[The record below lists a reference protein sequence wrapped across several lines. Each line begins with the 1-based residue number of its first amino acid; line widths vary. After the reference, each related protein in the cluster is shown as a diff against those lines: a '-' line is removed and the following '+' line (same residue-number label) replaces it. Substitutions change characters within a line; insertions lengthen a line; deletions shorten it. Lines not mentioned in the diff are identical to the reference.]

1 MASVILIVRDILLL
15 RRGPQ
20 DLPYSTQVLISVA
33 ALCVIVQ
40 ISIALFVY
48 DVSLGAV
55 LGGAL
60 LWLALTLLTLNLL
73 LALRGLRSRFV
84 QSATALLSCTLVF
97 TVLSTP
103 IALLAGATPT
113 PPQQPTGLQMLLG
126 AISLPLPIWKVIV
139 DAHVFRH
146 SLNLPFAGGLLI
158 ALLWII
164 APLLL
169 SGFSGAPGA

>member
-20 DLPYSTQVLISVA
+20 DLPHSTQVLTSVA

-40 ISIALFVY
+40 ISIALFVR

-60 LWLALTLLTLNLL
+60 LWLAFTLLTLNLL

-103 IALLAGATPT
+103 IALLAGTPPPT
-113 PPQQPTGLQMLLG
+113 PEQMTGVQMLLG
-126 AISLPLPIWKVIV
+126 AISLPLLVWKIVV

-158 ALLWII
+158 ALLWIV
-164 APLLL
+164 AALLL
-169 SGFSGAPGA
+169 SGFSGAAGP